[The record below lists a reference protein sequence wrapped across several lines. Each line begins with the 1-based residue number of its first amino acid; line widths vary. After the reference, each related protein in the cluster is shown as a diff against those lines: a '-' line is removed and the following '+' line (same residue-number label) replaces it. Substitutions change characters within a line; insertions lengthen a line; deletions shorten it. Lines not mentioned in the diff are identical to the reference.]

1 MVFDP
6 GLFLL
11 FSATFCFQ
19 ECVCVCRR
27 KKKKKDGR
35 LTLLTSIIPHVGGQK
50 IRKREGAAVLRS
62 I

>member
-6 GLFLL
+6 GLF
-11 FSATFCFQ
+11 FFTSRPSVFRN
-19 ECVCVCRR
+19 VCVERR
-27 KKKKKDGR
+27 RRKDGR